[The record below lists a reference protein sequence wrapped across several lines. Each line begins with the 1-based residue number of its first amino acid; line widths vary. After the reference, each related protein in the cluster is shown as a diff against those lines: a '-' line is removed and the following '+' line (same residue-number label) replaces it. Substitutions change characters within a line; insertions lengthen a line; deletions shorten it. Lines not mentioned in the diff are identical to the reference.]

1 MNYVVTYRSRRVRIF
16 TAESKWHAIDMAYSE
31 AIASGFE
38 AKRIDFDAF
47 PIQRKKTNIKPPP
60 PPPRSN
66 QTQPVQAVILK
77 LWPDP

>member
-1 MNYVVTYRSRRVRIF
+1 MNYVVTYKGRRVRIF

-31 AIASGFE
+31 AIASGFD

-47 PIQRKKTNIKPPP
+47 PTHRAKKTIHKPT

-66 QTQPVQAVILK
+66 QTQQLQTVVLK
-77 LWPDP
+77 LFPDP